1 MRNNPKPTTKH
12 FDTLITQTERLMARA
27 DEQRNSDAWV
37 NHFLIKLSLLNGR
50 TQTQRRA
57 CEERAK

>member
-1 MRNNPKPTTKH
+1 MKSDDQTTRH
-12 FDTLITQTERLMARA
+12 FDKLITQTERFMARA

-37 NHFLIKLSLLNGR
+37 NHFLIKISLLNGR

-57 CEERAK
+57 RGERAK